1 MAKINL
7 RGIEYGISDLKA
19 IAEIEKNSFPGSE
32 SKPHSLRQMI
42 DLFSDLTFIAEKD
55 GDPVGFILGGID
67 IKEPKSAWLLSI
79 AVNKECRGKG
89 VAELLLNKL
98 IDHLTELNIKSI
110 LLTVDPKNDKA
121 LPIFKKWGWLED
133 SQAIGYFENND
144 QRFIM
149 RRPI

>member
-7 RGIEYGISDLKA
+7 RGLEYGTSDLKA
-19 IAEIEKNSFPGSE
+19 IAEIEARSFPGSE
-32 SKPHSLRQMI
+32 SKPHSLRQMV
-42 DLFSDLTFIAEKD
+42 DLFSDLTFIAEQD
-55 GDPVGFILGGID
+55 DQPVGFILGGLD
-67 IKEPKSAWLLSI
+67 IKEPQSAWLLSI
-79 AVNKECRGKG
+79 AVNKECRGQG

-121 LPIFKKWGWLED
+121 LPIFTSWGWLED
-133 SQAIGYFENND
+133 SQAMNYFENND